1 MAAPPPSGAPPRLR
15 SLLPRCPPW
24 PAVAQAILESAP
36 NALVQLYALIV
47 WAHPL
52 RGPGR
57 SELAALLRV
66 RRGGVRGP
74 GAGHVGAE
82 GAVPGLRRLHLRCGS
97 DAQPG
102 DRLAYAD
109 VGHLRQPDASV
120 RPVVDVAGRLW
131 RHGGP
136 HSRAPVRA
144 VHVRPVRGPAAG
156 AGEPRAAGVALGG
169 PRGAEGLVLPGAHPG
184 VRADV
189 GADRLQPGH
198 LPGAGGQAGEGAH
211 RLQGCR
217 SSARWGC
224 TWSCPSSGASP
235 AATSSRG
242 TLSIGATT
250 RRRATPISGTPTP
263 RPMKRGACWIGWTT
277 RTSRRSEGFP
287 GRPAPRLSNASFH
300 DAFSLPCYNNIQ
312 QDAPPRGTSLSPRV
326 LIRRRCPLLH

>member
-169 PRGAEGLVLPGAHPG
+169 PDHAVPKDSYYLVRILEF
-184 VRADV
+184 VLMWV
-189 GADRLQPGH
+189 LIVYNQDRH

-224 TWSCPSSGASP
+224 TWLAQH
-235 AATSSRG
+235 
-242 TLSIGATT
+242 
-250 RRRATPISGTPTP
+250 
-263 RPMKRGACWIGWTT
+263 
-277 RTSRRSEGFP
+277 E
-287 GRPAPRLSNASFH
+287 H
-300 DAFSLPCYNNIQ
+300 
-312 QDAPPRGTSLSPRV
+312 PRGQAHGWVLPFVWRIARRHELSRDVVDWGDDEAKGDSDFGDADTETDEEGGMLDRV
-326 LIRRRCPLLH
+326 DDEDLPPE

>member
-1 MAAPPPSGAPPRLR
+1 MPSCSCTRSSCGRTLCAAQGALNW
-15 SLLPRCPPW
+15 LLCSVCA
-24 PAVAQAILESAP
+24 AVVSVGL
-36 NALVQLYALIV
+36 
-47 WAHPL
+47 
-52 RGPGR
+52 G
-57 SELAALLRV
+57 LAMWEQKA
-66 RRGGVRGP
+66 RR
-74 GAGHVGAE
+74 

-169 PRGAEGLVLPGAHPG
+169 PDHAVPKDSYYLVRILEF
-184 VRADV
+184 VLMWV
-189 GADRLQPGH
+189 LIVYNQDRH

-300 DAFSLPCYNNIQ
+300 DFGHP
-312 QDAPPRGTSLSPRV
+312 DPRRPPIHARAASIS
-326 LIRRRCPLLH
+326 HA